1 VKLNFKFFERVGK
14 ENTDESLALAKI
26 NAENNGIND
35 IVVASTWGNT
45 AKKVSEIFDPSLY
58 NIVIVTHSYGFR
70 ENTPQEF
77 NKDLKKELESKGI
90 KIFSGTMAFSGVGSS
105 MLKSHQYWDFVSMY
119 ARTIR
124 TVFCDGVKVCHEI
137 VLMAADAGL
146 ITHGNDVISI
156 GGTGTGADTVC
167 LIKAAPSR
175 KFLEA
180 RIKAILA
187 KPL

>member
-1 VKLNFKFFERVGK
+1 MHLNFKSFEKVGK
-14 ENTDESLALAKI
+14 ENTADSLAIAKI
-26 NAENNGIND
+26 NAENNGIKD
-35 IVVASTWGNT
+35 IVIASTWGNT
-45 AKKVSEIFDPSLY
+45 AKKASEIFDPKKY
-58 NIVIVTHSYGFR
+58 NIVIVTHSFGFR

-77 NKDLKKELESKGI
+77 DENLKQDLISKGI
-90 KIFSGTMAFSGVGSS
+90 KIFSGTMAFSGVGSC
-105 MLKSHQYWDFVSMY
+105 MLKTHQYWDFISMY
-119 ARTIR
+119 SRTIR
-124 TVFCDGVKVCHEI
+124 TIFCDGVKVCHEI

-146 ITHGNDVISI
+146 IKLGSDVISI

-175 KFLEA
+175 KFLDA